1 LLIPISTFHYK
12 KIFNKHKNSDYIEN
26 EEEEDM
32 L

>member
-1 LLIPISTFHYK
+1 VSALHYK
-12 KIFNKHKNSDYIEN
+12 KIFNQHKNLNNTKEEEE